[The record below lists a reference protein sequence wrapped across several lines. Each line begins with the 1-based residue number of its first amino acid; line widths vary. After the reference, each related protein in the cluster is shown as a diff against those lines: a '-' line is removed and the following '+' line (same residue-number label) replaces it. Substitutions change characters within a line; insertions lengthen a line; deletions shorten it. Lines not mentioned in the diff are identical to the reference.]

1 VAGLLSLTGKAER
14 AYQIAEK
21 IPALVLLDEERA
33 FLQKAL

>member
-1 VAGLLSLTGKAER
+1 MADR

-21 IPALVLLDEERA
+21 IQAVVLLDEERA